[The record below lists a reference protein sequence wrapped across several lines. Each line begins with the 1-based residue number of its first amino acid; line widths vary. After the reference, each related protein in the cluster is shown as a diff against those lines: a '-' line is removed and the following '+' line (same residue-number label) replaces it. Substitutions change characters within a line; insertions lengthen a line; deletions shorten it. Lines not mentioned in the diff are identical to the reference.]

1 MNGTITIFDPQ
12 TGEAKAY
19 KRYSA
24 RLPEFNAQYGP
35 GTGYRVESILRPLT
49 DLQPLRM
56 AAIQAAVERGT
67 TPEDAG
73 LGRLSGIWVCRHTL
87 IDSEGHVVCDAR
99 AAGQVRE
106 FKDIE
111 VLETASHQRL
121 MARVGFGGELF
132 DDDENRDIKGAGA
145 QRSAPSEADA
155 NAAKSNGQA
164 ATPVE
169 PEDPP
174 AQAARPRTARKPRKP
189 LKVAKATEAA
199 PEEPAAVP
207 ETPAAPEAP
216 AQDASP
222 APAKDA
228 NGAQDARGAPP
239 AMLRQLAQLAA
250 RVGEEPPRVATF
262 ADAKAALKRLNE
274 QANGAAAS

>member
-24 RLPEFNAQYGP
+24 RLPEFNAKYGP

-56 AAIQAAVERGT
+56 AAVQAAVERGN

-132 DDDENRDIKGAGA
+132 DDDENRDIEAAGV
-145 QRSAPSEADA
+145 QRSAPSDADA
-155 NAAKSNGQA
+155 NAAKSNGRA
-164 ATPVE
+164 VTPAE
-169 PEDPP
+169 PEDRP
-174 AQAARPRTARKPRKP
+174 ARAAKPRPARKPRKP
-189 LKVAKATEAA
+189 RKTSRAAEPAPEAPEAA
-199 PEEPAAVP
+199 PETTAA
-207 ETPAAPEAP
+207 AEAP

-228 NGAQDARGAPP
+228 NGAQDARDAPP
-239 AMLRQLAQLAA
+239 AMLRQLAQLAE
-250 RVGEEPPRVATF
+250 RVGETTPKVTTF
-262 ADAKAALKRLNE
+262 ADAKAELKRLNK
-274 QANGAAAS
+274 QASGAAAS